1 MNRDQHLMVLSN
13 SVVEQA
19 KEHRAKLCF
28 AESLTGG
35 SLASAIVSVPGA
47 SEVFLGGIV
56 AYQNVAKTELLQVSA
71 ELIERHG
78 VVSVAVARSMAQ
90 GGLKLFKQPSDP
102 CVISVATTGVAGPGA
117 QNGVP
122 AGTYVVAL
130 AVDDFEQA
138 HEFQF
143 NGSREEVRAAAA
155 SSALSMLKDYFEQK
169 SALP

>member
-1 MNRDQHLMVLSN
+1 MALSKL
-13 SVVEQA
+13 VVELA
-19 KEHRAKLCF
+19 KAHRVNLCF

-56 AYQNVAKTELLQVSA
+56 AYQNVAKTDLLQVST

-78 VVSVAVARSMAQ
+78 VVSVEVARAMAQ
-90 GGLKLFKQPSDP
+90 GGLKLFKLPSDLS
-102 CVISVATTGVAGPGA
+102 VISVATTGVAGPDA

-122 AGTYVVAL
+122 AGTFVVAL
-130 AVDDFEQA
+130 AVDDFEMA
-138 HEFQF
+138 DEFQV
-143 NGSREEVRAAAA
+143 NGSREEVRAAAV

-169 SALP
+169 